1 MFVKNLTLPTDLIKA
16 EALERRIRSNHPIM
30 ADLKSFIKNLR
41 SGYNGEKTINYY
53 LGQIPDQRFYIFHDL
68 RLPYGDAYF
77 QIDAL
82 LLSSKIIFILDG
94 KNHSGKLFIE
104 RNQMIQ
110 EFMDNR
116 AVYENPIFQANRHK
130 VLLNYFFNKHK
141 IPTLPID
148 SFVVITK
155 STAEVIISPGYV
167 EAERKVCRA
176 GNLLGKIEEQ
186 YLRYNKDFLDNKTI
200 KKIIKILL
208 EKHTPLNTNIM
219 EKFGITKFEIIPG
232 VLCPNCLYIPMIY
245 ERKIWVCSSCNF
257 ISKDAYLNAITD
269 YFLIVGSSF
278 TNQELRTFL
287 QLPSPRSTTYFI
299 SLLNFPFTCTTK
311 GRIYHQPP
319 DFL

>member
-141 IPTLPID
+141 IPILPID

-176 GNLLGKIEEQ
+176 GNLLGK
-186 YLRYNKDFLDNKTI
+186 LRNNIFVTI
-200 KKIIKILL
+200 KIFSIIK
-208 EKHTPLNTNIM
+208 PL
-219 EKFGITKFEIIPG
+219 K
-232 VLCPNCLYIPMIY
+232 
-245 ERKIWVCSSCNF
+245 
-257 ISKDAYLNAITD
+257 
-269 YFLIVGSSF
+269 GS
-278 TNQELRTFL
+278 
-287 QLPSPRSTTYFI
+287 
-299 SLLNFPFTCTTK
+299 
-311 GRIYHQPP
+311 
-319 DFL
+319 